1 LAELL
6 AANMNQKLE
15 YTWWSERKNF
25 AKQSLAA
32 GACDAVM
39 GIPAGMEGVLTTDA
53 YYRSTYVFVSRRDRN
68 LQIASLAD
76 PRLANLQIGVHVV
89 GDDLAPPAYAL
100 AHRGITRNVTG
111 FSLFGAKDEL
121 NPARKLVEAV
131 GNGSLDVAI
140 VWGPIAGYFAQSEK
154 VPLSIAP
161 VEPPMFLGV
170 PFTYGISAG
179 VRPGNE
185 VLRDKLNAI
194 LQSQSVAIRQIL
206 TSYDVPQSQ

>member
-1 LAELL
+1 
-6 AANMNQKLE
+6 
-15 YTWWSERKNF
+15 
-25 AKQSLAA
+25 
-32 GACDAVM
+32 
-39 GIPAGMEGVLTTDA
+39 
-53 YYRSTYVFVSRRDRN
+53 
-68 LQIASLAD
+68 
-76 PRLANLQIGVHVV
+76 
-89 GDDLAPPAYAL
+89 
-100 AHRGITRNVTG
+100 
-111 FSLFGAKDEL
+111 
-121 NPARKLVEAV
+121 VEAV
-131 GNGSLDVAI
+131 ENGSLDVAI